1 MKQARL
7 LTLLLTALL
16 CCAACG
22 APSLRH
28 KKSINKLLAAGE
40 FAAAQQHLEA
50 AQSKEYTQRD
60 RVLYQLDSAAVLH
73 DGRQYERSDEQ
84 LTRAQD
90 RMEEL
95 FTQSVSGHVGQYLVN
110 DLTVAY
116 QPTIYEHALTYYY
129 RAMNFL
135 ACGHVDAALI
145 EANKAVFYLDHLSG
159 KNSSFWQNEPFIQ
172 YFMSLVFESAG
183 KLDDARI
190 ARERAA
196 KGNAAVVQAL
206 ALPELPSGYGEVVFV
221 HANGKA
227 PLKKSQTFQVGW
239 SQVLLWMNDPTERSY
254 GMDPT
259 VRNAIYAGLLGSSVT
274 VAYPV
279 LEEQPFEVKSSE
291 VVTAQGAV
299 YPTRLLGDVA
309 LAAQTDL
316 NDKETGTLL
325 RMVTRAATKRVAAV
339 QANHAASRASDDS
352 NVGYLA
358 EMFVS
363 FLGALTERAD
373 TRQWFTLPA
382 QFRLTRFYV
391 PAGTQNITLRLRN
404 GFGRIVGEYTFE
416 KVPVTAG
423 GRVYLHYRT
432 AK

>member
-16 CCAACG
+16 CCGACG

-28 KKSINKLLAAGE
+28 KKEVNKLLAAGE
-40 FAAAQQHLEA
+40 FAAAQQRLEA
-50 AQSKEYTQRD
+50 AEKSEYTQRD

-73 DGRQYERSDEQ
+73 DGKQYQKSDEQ
-84 LTRAQD
+84 LALAQD

-95 FTQSVSGHVGQYLVN
+95 YTQSISGHVGQYVFN

-116 QPTIYEHALTYYY
+116 QPATYERALTYYY

-145 EANKAVFYLDHLSG
+145 EANKAVFYLDHLTG

-190 ARERAA
+190 ARARAA
-196 KGNAAVVQAL
+196 QSNAQAVKAL
-206 ALPELPSGYGEVVFV
+206 TLPALPAGYGEVVLV
-221 HANGKA
+221 HANGKV
-227 PLKKSQTFQVGW
+227 PLKKSQTFQVAW
-239 SQVLLWMNDPTERSY
+239 DQIQLWMNDPAERSY
-254 GMDPT
+254 SMDPA
-259 VRNAIYAGLLGSSVT
+259 VRNAIYAGLLGSAIT

-279 LEEQPFEVKSSE
+279 LEEQLFEIKTSE
-291 VVTAQGAV
+291 AVTAQGQV
-299 YPTRLLGDVA
+299 YPTQLLGNVS

-316 NDKETGTLL
+316 KDKEAATLL
-325 RMVTRAATKRVAAV
+325 RMAVRAANKRIAAV
-339 QANHAASRASDDS
+339 QANHAASKVADDEDA
-352 NVGYLA
+352 GYLA
-358 EMFVS
+358 EMLVS

-391 PAGTQNITLRLRN
+391 PAGVQDIKLRARD
-404 GFGRIVGEYTFE
+404 GFGRIVGEYTFQN
-416 KVPVTAG
+416 VPVRAG